1 MTASLSI
8 ERLAFRYPGTAAG
21 VADIELGL
29 RERELVAVMGPS
41 GCGKSTLLKLVAGF
55 LAPERGRIGLG
66 GEDVTA
72 MPPARRGLGIVFQSL
87 ALFPHLRAW
96 ENVAFPLKMRG
107 IAPAER
113 RRAAHEAIE
122 RVGLAG
128 LADRRPGELSGGQQ
142 QRVALARALVFRPRA
157 LLLDE
162 PLSALDAATRIAMRD
177 EIRRIQQDYGVA
189 ALHITH
195 DQEEA
200 LSIADRVAVMRA
212 GRIEQIDT
220 PQAIYD
226 RPLNRFVAGF
236 VGHANLWDGTVTAPD
251 SVTTPLGTLRNARQ
265 PRAAGRRVAVLVR
278 PEHVQLGAGPRR
290 KQPLRRRRGAR
301 PLSRRAAPLRFRRG
315 RGNAGR
321 RHREPRT
328 DRRRSRRAGARD
340 PARRRDFPAS
350 NMRRTHA

>member
-8 ERLAFRYPGTAAG
+8 EQLSFRYRGTTAG
-21 VADIELGL
+21 VAGIDLAV

-41 GCGKSTLLKLVAGF
+41 GCGKSTLLKLVGGF
-55 LAPERGRIGLG
+55 LFPQAGRIGLG
-66 GEDVTA
+66 GVDMTA
-72 MPPARRGLGIVFQSL
+72 AAPAKRGLGIVFQSL

-96 ENVAFPLKMRG
+96 ENVAFPLKMRRM
-107 IAPAER
+107 ALVER

-128 LADRRPGELSGGQQ
+128 FAERRPGELSGGQQ

-200 LSIADRVAVMRA
+200 LSIADRVAVMRS
-212 GRIEQIDT
+212 GRIEQVDT
-220 PQAIYD
+220 PEAIYD
-226 RPLNRFVAGF
+226 RPANRFVAGF
-236 VGHANLWDGTVTAPD
+236 VGHANLWDGTIAGPD
-251 SVTTPLGTLRNARQ
+251 AVATPLGTLRTGCQ
-265 PRAAGRRVAVLVR
+265 HRAAGARVAVLVR
-278 PEHVQLGAGPRR
+278 PEHVRLGPGGGDANRFAGSVARDRFLGAQRRFDFAVAGGTLAGTTSIRGPITAVHVG
-290 KQPLRRRRGAR
+290 PEHVTLLDSDG
-301 PLSRRAAPLRFRRG
+301 
-315 RGNAGR
+315 
-321 RHREPRT
+321 T
-328 DRRRSRRAGARD
+328 D
-340 PARRRDFPAS
+340 AS
-350 NMRRTHA
+350 TST